1 MTGTLSEQYD
11 VREELRSDD
20 ASEDAAPCCSS
31 MNTDTAAAAVEPPKY
46 IKGRLKAKLAFWR
59 LFCTSTWVLSW
70 ISDGYQ
76 IPWGERG
83 LPPPHTFANQQGALK
98 LPDFVSG
105 EIADLLA
112 RGSIIQTEQPPL
124 VINPLNV
131 VEHNGKLRL
140 ILDLVYVN
148 YFISKEGLKFKY
160 EGIKLTSLYF
170 TPDDNMFSVDLE
182 KAYHHVDMHESAWDY
197 LGFSWLG
204 KTYTFTVMPFG
215 LSPACWVFTKLTN
228 ELVGHW
234 RSQGIRLVHYLDDF
248 LFAVAQDATGGY
260 SLFKSVQ
267 QRVLSDIK
275 AAGFSLSMSK
285 LVLEPQKSIKFLGY
299 IVDLGA
305 SRLAVDPSRVTK
317 LKSILGQ
324 LLARPRR
331 VHVKDLARITGLLQ
345 SMHLAVG
352 QSVRIFTRSL
362 YDLINQK
369 PDNVWNWHLALND
382 GALTELQFWRTNFD
396 RLHGVPLWLAP
407 HVQTVMFTD
416 AGAQGWGGFLVEHGK
431 GQTLQVPSTLEEY
444 YAAGGSMV
452 AQGYLDPVEQLQ
464 SSTWRELIAIER
476 TLWSLMADVSQVI
489 VRLFTDNLAVTYVW
503 LSGSRKAIIQAVVKR
518 IFEFCHERS
527 IQLWIEWIPRKNNVL
542 ADAMSKFYDSDDWML
557 NSKYFRIL
565 DKLWGPHTFDR
576 FASANNKQCAKFN
589 SRFWCPGSAG
599 VNALAYDWLGENNW
613 VNPPFALIGKV
624 LLHMKACKTVGTVIV
639 PWWPKRE
646 WWPLLRARNGASWA
660 PFVVGVR
667 CLNVNRQA
675 DVFLPGPGSA
685 NTVVVGAPK
694 WAVYALRVDFSEAI

>member
-1 MTGTLSEQYD
+1 MHTD
-11 VREELRSDD
+11 CVDSD
-20 ASEDAAPCCSS
+20 ACDAAPSCPAAS
-31 MNTDTAAAAVEPPKY
+31 TDTAAAAAEPPKY

-59 LFCTSTWVLSW
+59 LFCTSSWVLSW

-83 LPPPHTFANQQGALK
+83 LPPPHAFANEQGALK

-112 RGSIIQTEQPPL
+112 RGSIIQTDQPPL

-131 VEHNGKLRL
+131 VGHNGKLRL

-160 EGIKLTSLYF
+160 EGIKLASLYF
-170 TPDDNMFSVDLE
+170 TPDDSMFSVDLE
-182 KAYHHVDMHESAWDY
+182 KAYHHVDMHESTWEY

-204 KTYTFTVMPFG
+204 KTYTFTVMPLG

-228 ELVGHW
+228 ELVGRW
-234 RSQGIRLVHYLDDF
+234 RSHGIKLVHYLDDF
-248 LFAVAQDATGGY
+248 LFAVAGDATGEH

-267 QRVLSDIK
+267 QRVLSDIQ
-275 AAGFSLSMSK
+275 AAGFSLSIPK
-285 LVLEPQKSIKFLGY
+285 LVLAPQKSIKFLGY

-305 SRLAVDPSRVTK
+305 NRLTVDPKRVTK

-331 VHVKDLARITGLLQ
+331 VHVKDLARVTGLLQ

-352 QSVRIFTRSL
+352 HSVRIFTRSL
-362 YDLINQK
+362 YDLMNQK
-369 PDNVWNWHLALND
+369 PLNVWNWHLALD
-382 GALTELQFWRTNFD
+382 EGALTELQFWQTNFD
-396 RLHGVPLWLAP
+396 RLHGVPLWLDP
-407 HVQTVMFTD
+407 HVQTVLFTD

-431 GQTLQVPSTLEEY
+431 GQTLRVPSTLEEY
-444 YAAGGSMV
+444 YAAGGSSV
-452 AQGYLDPVEQLQ
+452 AQGYLNPVEQAQ

-476 TLWSLMADVSQVI
+476 TLWSLLKDVSLTV
-489 VRLFTDNLAVTYVW
+489 VRLFTDNLAVHYVW
-503 LSGSRKAIIQAVVKR
+503 LAGSKKKIIQAVAKR
-518 IFEFCHERS
+518 IFDFCHERS
-527 IQLWIEWIPRKNNVL
+527 IQMWIEWIPRKHNAL
-542 ADAMSKFYDSDDWML
+542 ADALSKFHDSDDWML
-557 NSKYFRIL
+557 NTRLFRIL

-576 FASANNKQCAKFN
+576 FASANNKQCGKFN

-599 VNALAYDWLGENNW
+599 VNALAYNWVGENNW
-613 VNPPFALIGKV
+613 INPPFALIGRV
-624 LLHMKACKTVGTVIV
+624 LLHMKACKAVGTIIV
-639 PWWPKRE
+639 PRWPKRE
-646 WWPLLRARNGASWA
+646 WWPLLRAHNGAGWA
-660 PFVVGVR
+660 PYVVDVR
-667 CLNVNRQA
+667 CLNTNRQA

-685 NTVVVGAPK
+685 NTIVVGAPK
-694 WAVYALRVDFSEAI
+694 WLVFALRVDFREAV

>member
-1 MTGTLSEQYD
+1 MHTD
-11 VREELRSDD
+11 CVDSD
-20 ASEDAAPCCSS
+20 ACDAARSCPAAS
-31 MNTDTAAAAVEPPKY
+31 TDTAAAAAEPPKY

-59 LFCTSTWVLSW
+59 LFCTSSWVLSW

-83 LPPPHTFANQQGALK
+83 LPPPHAFANEQGALK

-112 RGSIIQTEQPPL
+112 RGSIIQTDQPPL

-148 YFISKEGLKFKY
+148 HFISKEGLKFKY
-160 EGIKLTSLYF
+160 EGIKLASLYF
-170 TPDDNMFSVDLE
+170 TPDDSMFSVDLE
-182 KAYHHVDMHESAWDY
+182 KAYHHVDMHESTWEY
-197 LGFSWLG
+197 LGFAWLG

-228 ELVGHW
+228 ELVGRW
-234 RSQGIRLVHYLDDF
+234 RSHGIKLVHYLDDF
-248 LFAVAQDATGGY
+248 LFAVAGDATGEH

-267 QRVLSDIK
+267 QRVLSDIE
-275 AAGFSLSMSK
+275 AAGFSLSIPK
-285 LVLEPQKSIKFLGY
+285 LVLAPQKSIKFLGY

-305 SRLAVDPSRVTK
+305 NRLTVDPKRVTK

-324 LLARPRR
+324 LLAKPRR
-331 VHVKDLARITGLLQ
+331 VHVKDLARVTGLLQ

-362 YDLINQK
+362 YDLMNQK
-369 PDNVWNWHLALND
+369 PLNVWNWHLALD
-382 GALTELQFWRTNFD
+382 EGALTELQFWQTNFD
-396 RLHGVPLWLAP
+396 RLHGVPLWLDP
-407 HVQTVMFTD
+407 HVQTVLFTD
-416 AGAQGWGGFLVEHGK
+416 AGAQGWGGFIVEHGR
-431 GQTLQVPSTLEEY
+431 GQTLRVPSTLEEY
-444 YAAGGSMV
+444 YAAGGSSV
-452 AQGYLDPVEQLQ
+452 AQGYLNPVEQAQ

-476 TLWSLMADVSQVI
+476 TLWSLLKDVSLTV
-489 VRLFTDNLAVTYVW
+489 VRLFTDNLAVHYVW
-503 LSGSRKAIIQAVVKR
+503 LAGSKKKIIQAVVRR
-518 IFEFCHERS
+518 IFDFCHERS
-527 IQLWIEWIPRKNNVL
+527 IQMWIEWIPRRHNAL
-542 ADAMSKFYDSDDWML
+542 ADALSKFHDSDDWML
-557 NSKYFRIL
+557 NSRYFRIL

-576 FASANNKQCAKFN
+576 FASANNKQCGKFN

-599 VNALAYDWLGENNW
+599 VNALAYDWVGENNW

-624 LLHMKACKTVGTVIV
+624 LLHMKACKAVGTIIV
-639 PWWPKRE
+639 PRWPKRE
-646 WWPLLRARNGASWA
+646 WWPLLRAHNGAGWA
-660 PFVVGVR
+660 PYIAGVR
-667 CLNVNRQA
+667 CLNTNRQA

-685 NTVVVGAPK
+685 NTIVVGAPK
-694 WAVYALRVDFSEAI
+694 WLVFALRVDFWEAV